1 MAMRALP
8 GDRAMGHSLM
18 DERRRHGSWSVLL
31 VVLTLTASFAVE
43 VATADDPP
51 REQKPVEEI
60 DAAGKKLLAAQGLY
74 QRGLFKLAAQEYAD
88 FLSEN
93 PRHAQRTAALY
104 ALGLCQY
111 RQDDFERAAAL
122 MASVLK
128 DAAFAQRA
136 EALAVLGH
144 CELAAKH
151 YERSLAAFD
160 ELLARHASSPHAA
173 SAAANR
179 VQAYYLLNK
188 HEQAAD
194 AARQYLA
201 GNPKGAQ
208 RASALYF
215 LALAEHALG
224 HHDQTVAAVDQLL
237 KDHSDSPFCTD
248 GALVAGQALE
258 AQGKL
263 DLAIERYR
271 KMFALAPAQRKG
283 DAQYSLGVAL
293 YKAAKYGEA
302 VGALSAVTGGAY
314 AKPAALQLGLAQLA
328 AGKVNDARATL
339 NRFVND
345 TDASRANAAKYA
357 LTRCDIADKSF
368 DSARAVLGDLLRAR
382 PAPSNLSQIALDRAV
397 CAMEMG
403 SWADAAKEFEAV
415 ARDYAKGPQLAEA
428 LYRQAYC
435 LHRLKDVDAS
445 HRVCASLAAAAP
457 SEFTAAA
464 AELDAENLFLLAKYS
479 EAGKAFAALATGAK
493 DEQRQLRLSFR
504 VGQCAYFAGDYAK
517 AVDLLAPL
525 AKDAR
530 VESAADL
537 QAAIFLLGDALLQQ
551 AQYAVAAQALAKFVS
566 VAKGDT
572 SEARF
577 KLGLTRLR
585 NNDDEGALKPLA
597 ELANVKD
604 DLPGVQHGLFRY
616 GPQLR
621 TP

>member
-1 MAMRALP
+1 MATRALT
-8 GDRAMGHSLM
+8 GDRAMGHSLV
-18 DERRRHGSWSVLL
+18 DEQRRHRSWSVLL
-31 VVLTLTASFAVE
+31 VSFMLITPFTAKLA
-43 VATADDPP
+43 AADDLPS
-51 REQKPVEEI
+51 EQKPVQEV
-60 DAAGKKLLAAQGLY
+60 DAGGKKLLAAQGLY

-151 YERSLAAFD
+151 YERAPAAFD
-160 ELLARHASSPHAA
+160 DLLARHASSPHAA

-271 KMFALAPAQRKG
+271 KMLALAPAQRKG

-293 YKAAKYGEA
+293 YKAAKYAEA
-302 VGALSAVTGGAY
+302 IDALSAVTDGAY

-339 NRFVND
+339 NRVVND
-345 TDASRANAAKYA
+345 ADPSRAHAAQYA
-357 LTRCDIADKSF
+357 LARCDIADKSF
-368 DSARAVLGDLLRAR
+368 DSARAILGDLLRAK
-382 PAPSNLSQIALDRAV
+382 PAPSNLSQIAMDRAV
-397 CAMEMG
+397 CAMELG
-403 SWADAAKEFEAV
+403 RWEDAAKEFEAV
-415 ARDYAKGPQLAEA
+415 ARDSAKGPQFAEA

-435 LHRLKDVDAS
+435 LHRLKNFDGS
-445 HRVCASLAAAAP
+445 HRVCASLAAAAT
-457 SEFTAAA
+457 SDFTGAA
-464 AELDAENLFLLAKYS
+464 AELDAENLFLLAKYP
-479 EAGKAFAALATGAK
+479 EAGKAFARLATGAK
-493 DEQRQLRLSFR
+493 DENRQLRLNVR
-504 VGQCAYFAGDYAK
+504 VGQCAYFGGDYGK
-517 AVDLLAPL
+517 AGEPFGAP
-525 AKDAR
+525 A
-530 VESAADL
+530 
-537 QAAIFLLGDALLQQ
+537 
-551 AQYAVAAQALAKFVS
+551 
-566 VAKGDT
+566 
-572 SEARF
+572 
-577 KLGLTRLR
+577 
-585 NNDDEGALKPLA
+585 
-597 ELANVKD
+597 
-604 DLPGVQHGLFRY
+604 
-616 GPQLR
+616 
-621 TP
+621 